1 MDYQRDLTLHEKL
14 DNLGMALIA
23 VIGLLL
29 LLT

>member
-1 MDYQRDLTLHEKL
+1 MIDRGLTLREKF
-14 DNLGMALIA
+14 DSLGMALIA